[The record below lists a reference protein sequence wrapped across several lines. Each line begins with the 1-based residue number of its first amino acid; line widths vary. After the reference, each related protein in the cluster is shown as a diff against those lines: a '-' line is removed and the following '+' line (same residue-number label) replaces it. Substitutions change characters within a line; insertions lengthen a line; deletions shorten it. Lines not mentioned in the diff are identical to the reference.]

1 LHLDIVQCQTLSYFY
16 CTVIMNNY
24 SKIVTLLLSL
34 FLLIGNYNLHAQA
47 VVHGDYQQKDSVTY
61 IQNIDSPGSLKPIG
75 QQELFKPRV
84 NVSLG
89 SSFSSFGSG
98 YNAFGTYIAPEIS
111 MPVSKKFS
119 VSFGMGY
126 SNMFYNAPTESGFG
140 STNRSYG
147 NLFVSGTYRVNEKL
161 TIRGTAYKTFLLN
174 PTPASPL
181 NPINPQFLD
190 FSSQGV
196 IFDAE
201 YKVSERFRIGVS
213 IEYREQNY
221 PSFFDFNRNGIN
233 NFGGSPFKTP
243 SIGGGF

>member
-1 LHLDIVQCQTLSYFY
+1 
-16 CTVIMNNY
+16 MNKH
-24 SKIVTLLLSL
+24 SKILTLLFSL
-34 FLLIGNYNLHAQA
+34 FLLTGSYNLYAQA
-47 VVHGDYQQKDSVTY
+47 VVHGDYQQKDTVAY
-61 IQNIDSPGSLKPIG
+61 MQNIEGSNSYKPIG

-119 VSFGMGY
+119 VTFGMGY
-126 SNMFYNAPTESGFG
+126 ANMFYNSPVESGFG

-147 NLFVSGTYRVNEKL
+147 NLFVSGTYVVNEKL
-161 TIRGTAYKTFLLN
+161 IIRGTAYKTFLLN
-174 PTPASPL
+174 PAPTSTIKPL
-181 NPINPQFLD
+181 NPQFID

-201 YKVSERFRIGVS
+201 YKVSEKFRIGVS

-221 PSFFDFNRNGIN
+221 PSFYDFNRNGIN
-233 NFGGSPFKTP
+233 NFGSSQFHTSPF
-243 SIGGGF
+243 GR